1 MVHGDKCLPLPLLLI
16 KVFLFNFVIEKNW
29 CKFPPKLAKLVE
41 FVLEQ
46 LKFPFKLVPFKLSN
60 VNTSLH
66 DYG

>member
-16 KVFLFNFVIEKNW
+16 KVFLFNFVIEKNC

-41 FVLEQ
+41 FALEQ

-60 VNTSLH
+60 VDTSLRN
-66 DYG
+66 YG